1 MRILLVEDEDRIASF
16 VTKGLA
22 SEGHSV
28 ERVATGNEAMGKV
41 RHEDFDLVLLDLLLP
56 DSNGRDV
63 LRALRAEK
71 RTTPVLVLSALG
83 EVEDK
88 VDLLDSGA
96 NDYLTK
102 PFALAELTARVR
114 ALTRQDQERS
124 DTIKVCDLVL
134 DTRARTVTRDGRK
147 VALTT
152 REFALLEHLMR
163 HPGQVLSREQ
173 LLQAVWG
180 SAHYTSSNVV
190 DVYVRYLRKKLDVPG
205 SESPIETIHG
215 AGYRVYRD

>member
-16 VTKGLA
+16 VTRGLG
-22 SEGHSV
+22 SEGHAV
-28 ERVATGNEAMGKV
+28 ERAATGREAIGMV
-41 RHEDFDLVLLDLLLP
+41 RHEDYDLVLLDLLLP
-56 DSNGRDV
+56 DSSGRDV
-63 LRALRAEK
+63 LKALRGTT

-102 PFALAELTARVR
+102 PFALAELAARVR

-124 DTIKVCDLVL
+124 DTVKVGDVVL
-134 DTRARTVTRDGRK
+134 DTRTRTVTRREIK
-147 VALTT
+147 VSLTT
-152 REFALLEHLMR
+152 REFTLLEYLMR

-180 SAHYTSSNVV
+180 STYHTSSNVV
-190 DVYVRYLRKKLDVPG
+190 DVYVRYLRKKLDIPG
-205 SESPIETIHG
+205 TDSPIETVRG
-215 AGYRVYRD
+215 AGYRVSRD

>member
-16 VTKGLA
+16 VTKGLG
-22 SEGHSV
+22 SEGHAV
-28 ERVATGNEAMGKV
+28 ERAATGREAMGLV
-41 RHEDFDLVLLDLLLP
+41 RHEEYDLVLLDLLLP

-63 LRALRAEK
+63 LRALRTTKHA
-71 RTTPVLVLSALG
+71 TPVLVLSALG

-88 VDLLDSGA
+88 VELLDSGA

-102 PFALAELTARVR
+102 PFALAELAARIR

-124 DTIKVCDLVL
+124 DIIKVGDVVL
-134 DTRARTVTRDGRK
+134 DTRTRTVTRHERK
-147 VALTT
+147 VSLTT
-152 REFALLEHLMR
+152 REFTLLEYLMR

-180 SAHYTSSNVV
+180 STYHTSSNVV
-190 DVYVRYLRKKLDVPG
+190 DVYIRYLRKKLDIPG
-205 SESPIETIHG
+205 TDSPIETVRG
-215 AGYRVYRD
+215 AGYRVCRD